1 MGARVREAWER
12 VKAAGIDV
20 LTEGIRLAQTAG
32 EHLLQ
37 QVAER
42 QVQVPPFV
50 HSALERFVGREHSA
64 PRDDDLEFVCK
75 PAGPDSFSC
84 RPADDGASDGARR
97 ADGAVGSPAGV
108 PRVRPKKAA
117 RRSSKQP
124 PAKAAAPKR
133 PRKKPAPPAPPPVTP
148 PSEGTPGA
156 S

>member
-12 VKAAGIDV
+12 VKAASIDV

-50 HSALERFVGREHSA
+50 QSALERFVGREHSA

-84 RPADDGASDGARR
+84 RPADEGAAGRDGHAEPA
-97 ADGAVGSPAGV
+97 AVPT
-108 PRVRPKKAA
+108 VRPKKAP
-117 RRSSKQP
+117 RRSSKRP
-124 PAKAAAPKR
+124 PAKAAATKR
-133 PRKKPAPPAPPPVTP
+133 PRKKPVPPLPPPATP
-148 PSEGTPGA
+148 PAEGNPAA